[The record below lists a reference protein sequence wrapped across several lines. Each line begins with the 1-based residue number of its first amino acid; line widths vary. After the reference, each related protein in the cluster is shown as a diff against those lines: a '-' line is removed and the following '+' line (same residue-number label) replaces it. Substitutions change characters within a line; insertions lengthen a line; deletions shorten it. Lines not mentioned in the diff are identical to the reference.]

1 MVWTLYAD
9 TVRKLVPLILLTCA
23 FITTVFYQMAVKFL
37 ALTKSV
43 YRDKF
48 LTDASKHLEKG
59 HFLLICTKEPCLLAA
74 ILLGRGL
81 GQ

>member
-1 MVWTLYAD
+1 
-9 TVRKLVPLILLTCA
+9 
-23 FITTVFYQMAVKFL
+23 MAVKFL

-48 LTDASKHLEKG
+48 LTDASKRLEKE
-59 HFLLICTKEPCLLAA
+59 HFLLICTEEPRVLAA

>member
-1 MVWTLYAD
+1 MVWTLYVD
-9 TVRKLVPLILLTCA
+9 TVPKLVPLILLTCA
-23 FITTVFYQMAVKFL
+23 LIMTVFCHMAVKFL
-37 ALTKSV
+37 ALTKSE

-48 LTDASKHLEKG
+48 LTDASKRLEKG
-59 HFLLICTKEPCLLAA
+59 HFLLICTKAPRLLAA